1 MRIIIYNILLNEDAQ
16 YDKNIRVITRKAL
29 ESIRNFLLRHMSNE
43 EIAQLLSSIGSGNPL
58 ATNTK
63 TPVLQQNFITNGDN
77 INFIKIPTDVGDL
90 IFGMDLGNFIKDN
103 GGYDRNKNLFI
114 IKGMSKDGIMR
125 IQDIRHLFLN
135 EDTVIH
141 EIFHHND
148 KERIKNQSKA
158 IQYNKEKDNKEEYF
172 NWPPEYNAWS
182 QETLDYLETYIIS
195 QQNLPEKITSDWF
208 EDFIKDIFEN
218 RAKSNRKSQEYKT
231 FIDSLTTKNRNRFYN
246 RLYNNLVEI
255 WKPNEVE

>member
-90 IFGMDLGNFIKDN
+90 IFGIDLGN
-103 GGYDRNKNLFI
+103 
-114 IKGMSKDGIMR
+114 
-125 IQDIRHLFLN
+125 
-135 EDTVIH
+135 
-141 EIFHHND
+141 
-148 KERIKNQSKA
+148 
-158 IQYNKEKDNKEEYF
+158 
-172 NWPPEYNAWS
+172 
-182 QETLDYLETYIIS
+182 
-195 QQNLPEKITSDWF
+195 
-208 EDFIKDIFEN
+208 FIKDIFEN
-218 RAKSNRKSQEYKT
+218 RAKSNRKLQEYKT

-246 RLYNNLVEI
+246 RLYNNSVEI